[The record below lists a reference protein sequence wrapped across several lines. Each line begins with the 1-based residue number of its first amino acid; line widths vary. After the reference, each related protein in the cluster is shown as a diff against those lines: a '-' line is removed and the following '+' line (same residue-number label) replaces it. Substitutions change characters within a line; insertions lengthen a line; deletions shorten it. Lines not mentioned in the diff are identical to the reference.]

1 MGKKRIKDLGE
12 TSPDK
17 KKRKIVKTGKEQGRL
32 TDMSAVAVEEAALI
46 KKKEK
51 ELEKAVQ
58 KAAKKATKKKP
69 AKKRGK
75 RYLDAKK
82 QVDRNKLYPL
92 SEAIK
97 LLKKTSIARFK
108 GNVELH
114 LNVREKGLRRKVKL
128 PHPISKEAELKIA
141 TEKKTPL
148 IHLIIGKIDTKDE
161 DLTANFQATINI
173 LGSKNIKKAVLTS
186 TMGPGIKVDLSPMPE
201 KPSN

>member
-1 MGKKRIKDLGE
+1 MGKKRIKELG
-12 TSPDK
+12 TKKASPDT
-17 KKRKIVKTGKEQGRL
+17 KKRKLVKTGKEQGRL

-46 KKKEK
+46 EKKEK

-58 KAAKKATKKKP
+58 KAAKKTTKKKP
-69 AKKRGK
+69 AKKRSQ

-108 GNVELH
+108 ANVELH
-114 LNVREKGLRRKVKL
+114 LNVREKGLQRKIKL
-128 PHPISKEAELKIA
+128 PHPIGKEAELKLA
-141 TEKKTPL
+141 TEKKMPL

-161 DLTANFQATINI
+161 DLEANFQAIINV
-173 LGSKNIKKAVLTS
+173 LGLKNIKKAVLTS
-186 TMGPGIKVDLSPMPE
+186 TMGPGIKVNLESTV
-201 KPSN
+201 KKS